1 MSRASEKQLSLE
13 ENFERLNAL
22 VERLSEEDI
31 SLEEAFSAYSE
42 GMKVLK
48 QCNEQI
54 DRVEKKVLKLGEQG
68 SLEELDSL

>member
-22 VERLSEEDI
+22 AERLSEEDI